1 MSIVWSESREASGR
15 SSDVIGFCQMVRVSS
30 PRHPPPS

>member
-15 SSDVIGFCQMVRVSS
+15 SSDVIGFCQMVRYT
-30 PRHPPPS
+30 